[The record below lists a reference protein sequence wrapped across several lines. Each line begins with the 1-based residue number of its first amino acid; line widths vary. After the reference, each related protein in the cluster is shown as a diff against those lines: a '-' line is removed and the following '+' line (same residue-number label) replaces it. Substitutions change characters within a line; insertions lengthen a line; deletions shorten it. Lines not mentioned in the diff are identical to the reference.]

1 MPQAKKSDSYII
13 DTYGSDGKHVPGAI
27 VFSGRK
33 RIETMQWKE
42 HAFDTRE
49 EADAFVRKH
58 FASTDLIEK
67 LNEEEL
73 RSA

>member
-13 DTYGSDGKHVPGAI
+13 DTYGSGGTFVPGAI
-27 VFSGRK
+27 IFSGRK
-33 RIETMQWKE
+33 RMETLQWKD
-42 HAFDTRE
+42 HSFASQA
-49 EADAFVRKH
+49 EADAFVREH
-58 FASTDLIEK
+58 FKSTDLVEK